1 MTSVA
6 TRSRR
11 TEPKERAP
19 DRPILVATAGE
30 EESRGA
36 LRVAAALA
44 AMDGAPVVALGVA
57 GPFPHN
63 LSARVS
69 LRPPT
74 SIDEQTRRDLHER
87 IRDSLSEIRGSES
100 WVVRAFT
107 GTPADLVHAA
117 AAKWK
122 ARIIVLGTGRHS
134 RLDRIFGSETAVA
147 VMRNARIPVLAV
159 HKDATGLP
167 VRAVAAV
174 DFTDA
179 SLSAATVAAHLL
191 ATDGTLFVAHA
202 CAFGQAK
209 AKPGD
214 LIDLYRAGAQAK
226 LDETVSLLRTR
237 TKRRAEGVMLTGEA
251 GSAIVAFARRERC
264 DLIALGGHPL
274 ALVDRILL
282 GSVRTRVVRD
292 ASCSVL
298 IAPPDLADASAQL
311 GSA

>member
-6 TRSRR
+6 ARTR
-11 TEPKERAP
+11 RAVSTP
-19 DRPILVATAGE
+19 RARATKHPILVATAGE
-30 EESRGA
+30 IESRGA

-44 AMDGAPVVALGVA
+44 QREGAPVVALGVA
-57 GPFPHN
+57 APFAHN
-63 LSARVS
+63 LSARLS
-69 LRPPT
+69 LRPPV

-87 IRDSLSEIRGSES
+87 IRDSLKDVPESKS

-122 ARIIVLGTGRHS
+122 ARMIVLGTGRHT

-147 VMRNARIPVLAV
+147 VMRNARINVLAV
-159 HKDATGLP
+159 HTGATGLP
-167 VRAVAAV
+167 SRAVAAV

-179 SLSAATVAAHLL
+179 SLSAATVAAQLL
-191 ATDGTLFVAHA
+191 GTDGRLFVAHV
-202 CAFGQAK
+202 CAFGEAK

-214 LIDLYRAGAQAK
+214 LIDMYRAGAQAK
-226 LDETVSLLRTR
+226 LDETVALLRTR
-237 TKRRAEGVMLTGEA
+237 TKRRVEGVMLTGEA

-274 ALVDRILL
+274 SLVDRILL
-282 GSVRTRVVRD
+282 GSVRTRVVRN
-292 ASCSVL
+292 AVCSVL
-298 IAPPDLADASAQL
+298 IAPPTRTEAPV
-311 GSA
+311 

>member
-6 TRSRR
+6 ARTR
-11 TEPKERAP
+11 RAVSTP
-19 DRPILVATAGE
+19 RARATKHPILVATAGE
-30 EESRGA
+30 IESRGA

-44 AMDGAPVVALGVA
+44 EREGAPVVALGVA
-57 GPFPHN
+57 APFAHN
-63 LSARVS
+63 LSARLS
-69 LRPPT
+69 LRPPV

-87 IRDSLSEIRGSES
+87 IRESLNDVPGSES

-122 ARIIVLGTGRHS
+122 ARMIVLGTGRHT

-159 HKDATGLP
+159 HTARDGSSR
-167 VRAVAAV
+167 RAPWPPWISPTRACPPPH
-174 DFTDA
+174 
-179 SLSAATVAAHLL
+179 SPSQLL

-202 CAFGQAK
+202 CAFGEAK

-214 LIDLYRAGAQAK
+214 LIDMYRAGAQAK
-226 LDETVSLLRTR
+226 LAETVSLLRTR
-237 TKRRAEGVMLTGEA
+237 TKRRVEGVMLTGEA
-251 GSAIVAFARRERC
+251 GSAIVAFAGREKC

-292 ASCSVL
+292 AACSVL
-298 IAPPDLADASAQL
+298 IAPPTRTDAPV
-311 GSA
+311 

>member
-11 TEPKERAP
+11 AEPKAP
-19 DRPILVATAGE
+19 ASERPILVATAGE
-30 EESRGA
+30 AESRGA

-44 AMDGAPVVALGVA
+44 AIGGAPVVALGVA
-57 GPFPHN
+57 APFPHN
-63 LSARVS
+63 LSARVM
-69 LRPPT
+69 LRPPPA
-74 SIDEQTRRDLHER
+74 IDEQARRDLHER
-87 IRDSLSEIRGSES
+87 IRDSLTEIPGSES

-117 AAKWK
+117 AAKWR
-122 ARIIVLGTGRHS
+122 ARMIVLGTGRHT

-159 HKDATGLP
+159 HTRATGLP
-167 VRAVAAV
+167 ARAVAAV

-179 SLSAATVAAHLL
+179 SLSAAESAAQLL
-191 ATDGTLFVAHA
+191 AADGTLFVTHV
-202 CAFGQAK
+202 CAFGEAK

-214 LIDLYRAGAQAK
+214 LIDIYRAGAQK
-226 LDETVSLLRTR
+226 RLDEAVAALRTR
-237 TKRRAEGVMLTGEA
+237 TTRRVDGVMLTGEA

-264 DLIALGGHPL
+264 DLIALGGHPMGL
-274 ALVDRILL
+274 LDRILL
-282 GSVRTRVVRD
+282 GSIRTRVVRD

-298 IAPPDLADASAQL
+298 IAPPDRADASAQPTS
-311 GSA
+311 G

>member
-1 MTSVA
+1 MTAVA
-6 TRSRR
+6 TRSH
-11 TEPKERAP
+11 RAQP
-19 DRPILVATAGE
+19 TAPASERPILVATAGE
-30 EESRGA
+30 DESRGA
-36 LRVAAALA
+36 LMVAAALA
-44 AMDGAPVVALGVA
+44 ATHRAPVVALGVA
-57 GPFPHN
+57 TPFPHN
-63 LSARVS
+63 LSARVT

-87 IRDSLSEIRGSES
+87 IRDSLSDVPGSES

-117 AAKWK
+117 AGKWN
-122 ARIIVLGTGRHS
+122 ARMIVLGTGRHT

-159 HKDATGLP
+159 DARATGLP
-167 VRAVAAV
+167 ARAAAAV

-179 SLSAATVAAHLL
+179 SSSAATVAAQLL
-191 ATDGTLFVAHA
+191 ATDGRLFVAHV
-202 CAFGQAK
+202 CAFGEAK

-214 LIDLYRAGAQAK
+214 LIDIYRAGAEAK
-226 LDETVSLLRTR
+226 LDDTVSLLRTR
-237 TKRRAEGVMLTGEA
+237 TKRRVDGVMLTGEA

-292 ASCSVL
+292 AACSVL
-298 IAPPDLADASAQL
+298 IAPPDRGDASV
-311 GSA
+311 

>member
-6 TRSRR
+6 ARTR
-11 TEPKERAP
+11 RAVSTP
-19 DRPILVATAGE
+19 RARATKHPILVATAGE
-30 EESRGA
+30 IESRGA

-44 AMDGAPVVALGVA
+44 EREGAPVVALGVA
-57 GPFPHN
+57 APFAHN
-63 LSARVS
+63 LSARLS
-69 LRPPT
+69 LRPPV

-87 IRDSLSEIRGSES
+87 IRESLNDVPAAAS

-122 ARIIVLGTGRHS
+122 ARMIVIGTGRHT

-159 HKDATGLP
+159 HRRATGLP

-179 SLSAATVAAHLL
+179 SLSAATLASQLL
-191 ATDGTLFVAHA
+191 ARDGTLFVAHA
-202 CAFGQAK
+202 CAFGEAK

-214 LIDLYRAGAQAK
+214 LIDMYRAGAQAK
-226 LDETVSLLRTR
+226 LAETVSLLRTR
-237 TKRRAEGVMLTGEA
+237 TKRRVEGVMLTGEA
-251 GSAIVAFARRERC
+251 GSAIVAFAGREKC

-292 ASCSVL
+292 AACSVL
-298 IAPPDLADASAQL
+298 IAPPTRTDAPV
-311 GSA
+311 

>member
-1 MTSVA
+1 MTRVA

-11 TEPKERAP
+11 AEPKAP
-19 DRPILVATAGE
+19 TPERPILVATAGE
-30 EESRGA
+30 DESRGA
-36 LRVAAALA
+36 LRVAAAVA
-44 AMDGAPVVALGVA
+44 AMNGAPVVALGVA
-57 GPFPHN
+57 APFPHN

-74 SIDEQTRRDLHER
+74 SIDEQTRRDVHER
-87 IRDSLSEIRGSES
+87 IRDSLSEIPGSES

-122 ARIIVLGTGRHS
+122 ARIIMLGTGRHT

-159 HKDATGLP
+159 HTRATGLP
-167 VRAVAAV
+167 ERAIAAV

-179 SLSAATVAAHLL
+179 SLSAAAFAAQLL
-191 ATDGTLFVAHA
+191 APNGTLFVAHV
-202 CAFGQAK
+202 CAFGEAK

-214 LIDLYRAGAQAK
+214 LIDIYRAGAQKK
-226 LDETVSLLRTR
+226 LDEAVAALRTR
-237 TKRRAEGVMLTGEA
+237 TTRRAEGVMLTGEA
-251 GSAIVAFARRERC
+251 GSAVVAFARRERC

-274 ALVDRILL
+274 ALIDRILL

-292 ASCSVL
+292 APCSVL
-298 IAPPDLADASAQL
+298 IAPPDGGDASA
-311 GSA
+311 